1 MIDHDPPYTVVVIDD
16 HPLFRKGSEQLFKL
30 DTSFE
35 LIADAADGP
44 SGIELTRQ
52 LQPDLVLLDLN
63 MEGMDGIA
71 VLKRLKAEKLESII
85 IMLTVSNSEADIVSA
100 LRSGADGYLLK
111 DMEPEDILAKLHRAV
126 EGQTVLDETISTQL
140 ANLLRD
146 DNISPPPD
154 KIEFTA
160 REEQIITLIAE
171 GKNNKLIGR
180 ELGISD
186 GTVKVHVK
194 NILRKLNLSSR
205 LETAV
210 WAFENGYPG
219 GGLHRHNES

>member
-30 DTSFE
+30 DDNFE
-35 LIADAADGP
+35 MVADAANGP
-44 SGIELTRQ
+44 RGIELTRQ

-63 MEGMDGIA
+63 MDGMDGIE
-71 VLKRLKAEKLESII
+71 VLKQLKTENSESIV

-100 LRSGADGYLLK
+100 LRNGADGYLLK
-111 DMEPEDILAKLHRAV
+111 DMEPEDMLIKLRRAMD
-126 EGQTVLDETISTQL
+126 GQTVLDETISTQL
-140 ANLLRD
+140 ANVLRN
-146 DNISPPPD
+146 DNISPPANQ
-154 KIEFTA
+154 IEFTA
-160 REEQIITLIAE
+160 REEQIVALIAE

-210 WAFENGYPG
+210 WAFENGYPS

>member
-30 DTSFE
+30 DSNFE
-35 LIADAADGP
+35 LVADAADGP
-44 SGIELTRQ
+44 SGIELARQ

-71 VLKRLKAEKLESII
+71 VLKQLKAEEQTSIV
-85 IMLTVSNSEADIVSA
+85 IMLTVSNSETDIVSA
-100 LRSGADGYLLK
+100 LRCGADGYLLK
-111 DMEPEDILAKLHRAV
+111 DMEPEEILTKLHRAV
-126 EGQTVLDETISTQL
+126 EGQTVLDESISTRL
-140 ANLLRD
+140 ANILRSD
-146 DNISPPPD
+146 KLSPSPGQV
-154 KIEFTA
+154 EFTA
-160 REEQIITLIAE
+160 REEQIVAQIAE
-171 GKNNKLIGR
+171 GKSNKLIAR

-210 WAFENGYPG
+210 WAFENGYSSG
-219 GGLHRHNES
+219 GSH